1 MLLTARIHTSRKLS
15 PRNLISHRR
24 IEAHVASGVN
34 YGSKLEDNSQK
45 FNPLESNMHSHT
57 QLMGKNLLFK
67 KQNGVAFNGFIKTNR
82 SLKTA
87 KTSIRPSEK
96 IKKGAFP

>member
-1 MLLTARIHTSRKLS
+1 MLG
-15 PRNLISHRR
+15 
-24 IEAHVASGVN
+24 GVD
-34 YGSKLEDNSQK
+34 YGSNVEVNSQN
-45 FNPLESNMHSHT
+45 FNPVDANMHSHT

-67 KQNGVAFNGFIKTNR
+67 KQNGGASNGFIKTNR

-96 IKKGAFP
+96 VKKGAFP